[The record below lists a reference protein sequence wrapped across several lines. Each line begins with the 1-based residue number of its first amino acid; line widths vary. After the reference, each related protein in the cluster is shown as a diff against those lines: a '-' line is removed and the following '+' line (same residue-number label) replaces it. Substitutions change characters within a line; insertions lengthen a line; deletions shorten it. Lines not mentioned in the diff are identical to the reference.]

1 MFNKIK
7 DLKNLRDQANQMK
20 QMLAQESVTAE
31 SVHGK
36 IKVIMDGNQELLSI
50 DIDPELLSAE
60 NKQKLENGIKEV
72 ISDAIKKAQRVMAQ
86 KMQSMGGL
94 NMPGM

>member
-20 QMLAQESVTAE
+20 QMLAQESVSTDA
-31 SVHGK
+31 VHGK
-36 IKVIMDGNQELLSI
+36 ITIVMDGNQEILSI
-50 DIDPELLSAE
+50 DINPELLSPD
-60 NKQKLENGIKEV
+60 NKEKLEQGIKEALG
-72 ISDAIKKAQRVMAQ
+72 DAVKKVQKLMAQ

-94 NMPGM
+94 DLPGM

>member
-7 DLKNLRDQANQMK
+7 DLKHLRDQAQQIKTALREETVHADAAHGSVQM
-20 QMLAQESVTAE
+20 V
-31 SVHGK
+31 
-36 IKVIMDGNQELLSI
+36 MDGNQEVLSVEI
-50 DIDPELLSAE
+50 AEELLTADR
-60 NKQKLENGIKEV
+60 KADLEQAVREV
-72 ISDAIKKAQRVMAQ
+72 TNDAIKKAQRVMAH

>member
-31 SVHGK
+31 AIHGK
-36 IKVIMDGNQELLSI
+36 INITMDGNQEIISVNIDPDLLSP
-50 DIDPELLSAE
+50 D
-60 NKQKLENGIKEV
+60 NKEKLENGIKDA
-72 ISDAIKKAQRVMAQ
+72 IGDAIKKVQRLMAQ

-94 NMPGM
+94 GLPGM